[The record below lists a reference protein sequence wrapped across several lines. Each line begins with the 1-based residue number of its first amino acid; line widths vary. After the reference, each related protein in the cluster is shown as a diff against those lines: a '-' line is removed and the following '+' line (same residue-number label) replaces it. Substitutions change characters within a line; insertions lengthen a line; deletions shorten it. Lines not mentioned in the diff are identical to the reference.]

1 MSLGKY
7 KVKMSELRK
16 MNPEERM
23 KLLEEW
29 ERDLVTLRY
38 KASTGALDNP
48 GKLRELRRNKARLK
62 TIMRE
67 EALSKGK

>member
-1 MSLGKY
+1 VSLGKY